1 MNQTCFRSTKLN
13 VCVDSLCRNFHWA
26 GLWVRSRNLE
36 SMMLRNHGEH
46 TDWPRMRRVSQ
57 LGKLC
62 SPKDV
67 ATKEHAKFEVECQ
80 PPCCG
85 ICRVDNLR
93 RLPAT
98 GLRQKVQAPV
108 AAEGAGNVSPG
119 GCVTQWDDGA
129 SVGHR
134 HLSCYLACVMIHR
147 Q

>member
-1 MNQTCFRSTKLN
+1 
-13 VCVDSLCRNFHWA
+13 
-26 GLWVRSRNLE
+26 
-36 SMMLRNHGEH
+36 MLRNHGEH

-119 GCVTQWDDGA
+119 GCVTQRSTSWAGKMGA
-129 SVGHR
+129 SSRTCSEDFGLGR
-134 HLSCYLACVMIHR
+134 C
-147 Q
+147 